1 MSDTV
6 THLIHLVVVG
16 LQGGALSLVV
26 LVGDGGF
33 AQGLPRGLVLV
44 QVDPGLLAV
53 PVNLHLAHR
62 GEILDQLGHLE
73 SIDQ

>member
-26 LVGDGGF
+26 LVGDGGL
-33 AQGLPRGLVLV
+33 AQRLPRGLVLV
-44 QVDPGLLAV
+44 QVDPGLLTV
-53 PVNLHLAHR
+53 PVNLHLTHR
-62 GEILDQLGHLE
+62 GEILDQLRHLE
-73 SIDQ
+73 SVDG